1 VKILLDFF
9 ADPGIIINVMK
20 GLKMQI
26 RTFDITGVSL
36 VIDEL
41 EAAAQFYGEL
51 LMGKTLIKNLKIRLV
66 FSKTQGNGATWE
78 DDIAR
83 PREFT
88 ITLEKGMSKRETFIT
103 LAHEMV
109 HVKQYATGELRDY
122 MSSSKLQR
130 WRNEKRD
137 WSQVEYWD
145 LPWEIEAYGRERGLY
160 VRYVDHVVDK
170 EFLDSLKKSA

>member
-1 VKILLDFF
+1 
-9 ADPGIIINVMK
+9 
-20 GLKMQI
+20 MQI
-26 RTFDITGVSL
+26 RTFDITGVS
-36 VIDEL
+36 VAIVDEI

-51 LMGKTLIKNLKIRLV
+51 LMGKNLIKNLHLRLV
-66 FSKTQGNGATWE
+66 FTKTQGNGTTWE
-78 DDIAR
+78 DDISR
-83 PREFT
+83 PCEFT
-88 ITLEKGMSKRETFIT
+88 ITIEKGMSKRETLIT

-130 WRNEKRD
+130 WRDEKRD

-160 VRYVDHVVDK
+160 VRFVDHLK
-170 EFLDSLKKSA
+170 AQKFLGKLKNNP

>member
-1 VKILLDFF
+1 
-9 ADPGIIINVMK
+9 
-20 GLKMQI
+20 MQI
-26 RTFDITGVSL
+26 RTFDITGVS
-36 VIDEL
+36 VAIVDEI

-51 LMGKTLIKNLKIRLV
+51 LMGKNLIKNLHIRLV
-66 FSKTQGNGATWE
+66 FTKTQGNGTTWE

-88 ITLEKGMSKRETFIT
+88 ITIEKGMSKRETLIT

-130 WRNEKRD
+130 WRDEKRD

-160 VRYVDHVVDK
+160 VRFVDHLK
-170 EFLDSLKKSA
+170 AQKFLGKLKNNP

>member
-1 VKILLDFF
+1 
-9 ADPGIIINVMK
+9 
-20 GLKMQI
+20 MQI
-26 RTFDITGVSL
+26 RTFDITGVS
-36 VIDEL
+36 VAIVDEI

-51 LMGKTLIKNLKIRLV
+51 LMGKNLIKNLHLRLV
-66 FSKTQGNGATWE
+66 FTKTQGNGTTWE

-83 PREFT
+83 PREFAIT
-88 ITLEKGMSKRETFIT
+88 IEKGMSKRETLIT

-130 WRNEKRD
+130 WRDEKRD

-160 VRYVDHVVDK
+160 VRFVDHLK
-170 EFLDSLKKSA
+170 AQKFLDKIKNNP